1 VHKLLKSDGSTK
13 NMDDGRLVVDNNYGH
28 IRLSALQDELRA
40 TQAVELAD
48 RVTQLGLVKQTY
60 ENATHN
66 RREHSVG
73 TSILVS
79 KYADA
84 LNLNQKD
91 RNILEAAAMLHDIG
105 HMAFAHSG
113 AKYFKEKWGF
123 TQEELSKHKIHND
136 VKLNGV
142 LLKYEINPEIVADL
156 IFDDDFVRKH
166 GKKFRYLKQLISGSL
181 DVDRIDFL
189 RRDARS
195 TAIYGSSVEYQRLL
209 EYSKIENHARLG
221 KIVVYPE
228 AVLPAIKAFFSAYNS
243 AYESVY
249 FHTKV
254 QKEEAMLNK
263 ALFIAHDYIEKKF
276 SQHKGDP
283 SQIRESTLTDA
294 LLDLPKDRFPV
305 ARNLVE
311 MIFCSNSL
319 PKDIAFHRS
328 AEQGANFL
336 AKFNGATALE
346 SHLTNHLKAQEGEII
361 VIDNTN
367 IKPTKE
373 SDVFIKLSDS
383 GFASASIVNL
393 GELVDMD
400 IYAKHRAQRRPLR
413 IISVKEE
420 YRQGILDIL
429 QQMTPI

>member
-1 VHKLLKSDGSTK
+1 MCINYLNQKPSKK
-13 NMDDGRLVVDNNYGH
+13 NMKNGRLIVDNNYGH
-28 IRLSALQDELRA
+28 VRLSSLQDELRA
-40 TQAVELAD
+40 TEAVELAD

-73 TSILVS
+73 TSILAS

-84 LNLNQKD
+84 LNLDQSD
-91 RNILEAAAMLHDIG
+91 RNILEAAGMLHDIG

-113 AKYFKEKWGF
+113 AHYFKKRWGF

-136 VKLNGV
+136 AKLNGV
-142 LLKYEINPEIVADL
+142 LLKYKIDPEIVADL
-156 IFDDDFVRKH
+156 IFDDNFVKKH
-166 GKKFRYLKQLISGSL
+166 GKRLRYLKQLISGSM
-181 DVDRIDFL
+181 DTDRIDFL

-195 TAIYGSSVEYQRLL
+195 TAIYGNSVEYQRLL
-209 EYSKIENHARLG
+209 EYSQIENHPRLG
-221 KIVVYPE
+221 KIVAYPE

-263 ALFIAHDYIEKKF
+263 ALFMAHDYIEAKF
-276 SQHKGDP
+276 FQYKEDP
-283 SQIRESTLTDA
+283 SQIRESALTDA
-294 LLDLPKDRFPV
+294 LLDMPKGRFPV
-305 ARNLVE
+305 ALELVE
-311 MIFCSNSL
+311 MIFCSDSL
-319 PKDIAFHRS
+319 PKDVAFYRS
-328 AEQGANFL
+328 AEEGAEFL
-336 AKFNGATALE
+336 SKFNGAAGLE
-346 SHLTNHLKAQEGEII
+346 NHLTTKLNAKEGEII
-361 VIDNTN
+361 VIDNTK
-367 IKPTKE
+367 IKRAKE

-383 GFASASIVNL
+383 GFSSASIVNL

-413 IISVKEE
+413 IISTKEE
-420 YRQGILDIL
+420 YRQGILDLL
-429 QQMTPI
+429 QTMA